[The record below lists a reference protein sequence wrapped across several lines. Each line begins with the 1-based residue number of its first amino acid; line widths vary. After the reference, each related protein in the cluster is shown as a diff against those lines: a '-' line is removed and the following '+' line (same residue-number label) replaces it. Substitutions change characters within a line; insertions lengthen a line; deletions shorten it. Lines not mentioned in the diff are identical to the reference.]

1 MKTLDLKSKVLIAGL
16 VLLVGV
22 AVYIQQL
29 PKNVYNVLV
38 DGKVVGN
45 TTSEANAKTQ
55 IDALIAAEVGD
66 ASCEMILKSDITYE
80 AARIPKEDINDQDQL
95 IKSVEDALVYA
106 VNGQTLYIDGESFV
120 TFASKEEADQFMEAV
135 KRQYLNENEVILSAE
150 FVEDITVE
158 ETEVK
163 LSEIVDFDQ
172 AWSMFESGRDELM
185 TYKIEPGDTTWD
197 IASKFDMY
205 VSDIAAAN
213 PEIDIELLQI
223 GQVIKLNIPMAYIN
237 VRTKTNETIE
247 EAIINKTVYE
257 KTSDLYVGESKLKKE
272 GSNGKKLLE
281 VERVSING
289 VLEEQVVLSEE
300 VVEEPVATVILSGS
314 KWREV
319 ASSGEFMK
327 PMAGTITSR
336 FGMRWG
342 RLHAGIDIGSAQG
355 TSVKAADNGIVIK
368 VGYISGYGKTVIL
381 DHGNGRTTL
390 YGHLS
395 GYNVQVGQSAPKGSV
410 IAYSGATGNVT
421 GPCLHFEV
429 RENGT
434 PINPL
439 KYLDLN

>member
-1 MKTLDLKSKVLIAGL
+1 MKTLDLKTKLIVAGL
-16 VLLVGV
+16 VLAIGIAGYVH
-22 AVYIQQL
+22 QL
-29 PKNVYNVLV
+29 PKNVYNVMV
-38 DGKVVGN
+38 DGKVVGH
-45 TTSEANAKTQ
+45 TLSEESAKEKIETLIAEKISQSSYEMVVTSE
-55 IDALIAAEVGD
+55 
-66 ASCEMILKSDITYE
+66 ITYE
-80 AARIPKEDINDQDQL
+80 PARVSQDEITTEDTLLEAVDSALSYVVKAQELCIN
-95 IKSVEDALVYA
+95 
-106 VNGQTLYIDGESFV
+106 GEKFV
-120 TFASKEEADQFMEAV
+120 TFGSKEELDEFLTAV
-135 KRQYLNENEVILSAE
+135 KRQYLNENEVIISSE
-150 FVEDITVE
+150 FVENITSQ
-158 ETEVK
+158 ETEARISDLVN
-163 LSEIVDFDQ
+163 FDD
-172 AWSMFESGRDELM
+172 AWARFEAGKDELM

-237 VRTKTNETIE
+237 VRTKTNEKLE
-247 EAIINKTVYE
+247 EDIINKTIYE

-272 GSNGKKLLE
+272 GSNGKKIVE

-289 VLEEQVVLSEE
+289 VLEDQIVLSEE
-300 VVEEPVATVILSGS
+300 VIEEPVATVILSGS

-319 ASSGEFMK
+319 ASSGEFIK
-327 PMAGTITSR
+327 PTSGLITSR

-342 RLHAGIDIGSAQG
+342 RLHAGIDIGTAKG
-355 TSVKAADNGIVIK
+355 TPVKAADNGIVTK

-410 IAYSGATGNVT
+410 IAYTGATGNVT

-434 PINPL
+434 PIDPL
-439 KYLDLN
+439 KYIDLN